1 MPIKL
6 ADLKLY
12 GSQVMPDDDTV
23 TAIGGPIDRTKRP
36 AFQDV
41 AGQVQVVSS
50 TTVDTTQQ
58 VTVFGR
64 DATSAIVNEAK
75 TLSGTT
81 PVALLTTY
89 ERLLKSLKNAITQ
102 GDVAVENQTPVLT
115 GNLVGCTLDD
125 VTLPGAASAVDGAYN
140 QYVLRLT
147 GTSKAIRRI
156 INYVGSTRLATVDHA
171 YPAFFPASGDA
182 TGSLVGSG
190 ESFRIS
196 AGYFFDKLPAEII
209 QVRRIHYNAAADI
222 PGGATRKYYEKL
234 FWENTNPSLTLGVAQ
249 VLEASDPSG
258 LLAFGIATLFGG
270 GDTNGGGN
278 NRQVMPVTNVTGFD
292 SLAKN
297 VPGGTGDLRSGST
310 LAMWTELTLGA
321 GAPSTKTTYTP
332 RLTGTTA

>member
-12 GSQVMPDDDTV
+12 GSQVMPDDDTT

-36 AFQDV
+36 AFSDV

-64 DATSAIVNEAK
+64 NATSAIVNEAQ
-75 TLSGTT
+75 TLNGIT
-81 PVALLTTY
+81 PVSVLTTY
-89 ERLLKSLKNAITQ
+89 ERLLKALKNAITQ
-102 GDVAVENQTPVLT
+102 GDVAVEAQTATLT
-115 GNLVGCTLDD
+115 GVLAGCTLDD
-125 VTLPGAASAVDGAYN
+125 VTLPAGASAIDGAYN
-140 QYVLRLT
+140 QSILRLT

-156 INYVGSTRLATVDHA
+156 INYVGSTKLATVDHP
-171 YPAFFPASGDA
+171 YPAFLPASGDA
-182 TGSLVGSG
+182 TGSVVGTG
-190 ESFRIS
+190 ETFRIS
-196 AGYFFDKLPAEII
+196 SGFFFDKQPAEIL

-222 PGGATRKYYEKL
+222 PGGVTRKYYEKL
-234 FWENTNPSLTLGVAQ
+234 FWENTNPTLTLGVAQ

-258 LLAFGIATLFGG
+258 LLAFGLATLYGG
-270 GDTNGGGN
+270 GDTNGVGN
-278 NRQVMPVTNVTGFD
+278 TRLVAPSVNVTAFD
-292 SLAKN
+292 SAAKN

-310 LAMWTELTLGA
+310 LAMWTELTLSA